1 MCSISTTMTFLVIV
15 ESFLF
20 CTCLT
25 RFHSYGSKGKGVPA
39 MRNENHFQSA
49 LIKEIKGK
57 LEDCVI
63 LKNDG
68 SNVPQGFPDLLILYK
83 NQWGALECKREEKA
97 DKQPNQE
104 YYVDKLDDMS
114 FSRFISP
121 ENKEEVL
128 NELYS
133 TFGLSRSTRVSR
145 RKQVSL
151 D

>member
-1 MCSISTTMTFLVIV
+1 M
-15 ESFLF
+15 
-20 CTCLT
+20 
-25 RFHSYGSKGKGVPA
+25 K
-39 MRNENHFQSA
+39 NENRFQSA

-68 SNVPQGFPDLLILYK
+68 SNVPQGFPDLLILYRDM
-83 NQWGALECKREEKA
+83 WGSLECKREA
-97 DKQPNQE
+97 GAAKQANQD
-104 YYVDKLDDMS
+104 YYVDRLNHMS

-133 TFGLSRSTRVSR
+133 TFGLSR
-145 RKQVSL
+145 
-151 D
+151 

>member
-1 MCSISTTMTFLVIV
+1 MKC
-15 ESFLF
+15 
-20 CTCLT
+20 
-25 RFHSYGSKGKGVPA
+25 
-39 MRNENHFQSA
+39 ENRFQSA
-49 LIKEIKGK
+49 LINDIKSR

-83 NQWGALECKREEKA
+83 NKWGALECKRDQKA
-97 DKQPNQE
+97 KKQNNQD
-104 YYVDKLDDMS
+104 YYVDKLDHMS

-133 TFGLSRSTRVSR
+133 TFGLGGAACISRSE
-145 RKQVSL
+145 
-151 D
+151 

>member
-1 MCSISTTMTFLVIV
+1 MKR
-15 ESFLF
+15 ES
-20 CTCLT
+20 
-25 RFHSYGSKGKGVPA
+25 
-39 MRNENHFQSA
+39 HFQSA

-68 SNVPQGFPDLLILYK
+68 SNVPQGFPDLLILYGDK
-83 NQWGALECKREEKA
+83 WGALECKRNETAEK
-97 DKQPNQE
+97 QNNQD
-104 YYVDKLDDMS
+104 YYVSRLDGMS

-133 TFGLSRSTRVSR
+133 TFGLGRSTCISGS
-145 RKQVSL
+145 K
-151 D
+151 